1 MKKTPRIIL
10 ITGTSRGIGRGLAEH
25 FLERGDRVCGCSRGA
40 ATLRH
45 RRYEHWSL
53 EVADEAAVVAMVR
66 EVVRRHGRIDALV
79 NNAGIAAMNH
89 ALLTPA
95 ATAQGIMAT
104 NFFGTFLF
112 CREVAKAMVRR
123 KAGRIVNFSTVAAP
137 LQLEGEA
144 LYAASKAAV
153 ETFTK
158 ILAREVGETGVTVNA
173 VGPTPVATDLIK
185 NVPEA
190 KLQALLARQAIRRLG
205 TVADVANVVEFFLAP
220 ESAFVTGQVLYLGG
234 VNG

>member
-1 MKKTPRIIL
+1 MKKLSRVIL

-25 FLERGDRVCGCSRGA
+25 FLKNGDTVCGCSRGP

-45 RRYEHWSL
+45 RRYAHWEL
-53 EVADEAAVVAMVR
+53 EVSDEASVVAMVR

-95 ATAQGIMAT
+95 ATAQRILAT
-104 NFFGTFLF
+104 NFQGTFLF
-112 CREVAKAMVRR
+112 CREAGKAMVRR
-123 KAGRIVNFSTVAAP
+123 KVGRIVNFTTVATP
-137 LQLEGEA
+137 LRLEGEA

-153 ETFTK
+153 ESFTQV
-158 ILAREVGETGVTVNA
+158 LARELGGTGVTVNA
-173 VGPTPVATDLIK
+173 VGPTPVPTDLIR
-185 NVPEA
+185 NVPET
-190 KLQALLARQAIRRLG
+190 KLNALLARQAIRRLG
-205 TVADVANVVEFFLAP
+205 EVADVANVVDFFLSP
-220 ESAFVTGQVLYLGG
+220 RSGFVTGQVLYLGG